1 MAEIRPFRGIFYNQ
15 KKVVLTDVVTP
26 PYDKIAFQD
35 RERFYAASPYNI
47 VRIVL
52 GKETE
57 KDTEKNNKYTRAADF
72 FRNWLK
78 KKILIQ
84 DEQET
89 IYLYTQEYEINDD
102 KKIRIGFV
110 ALAKVEDLDSGVIL
124 PHERT
129 FYQYKIDRLNL
140 LRETKT
146 DFDHIFMLYS
156 DPQKRITRFLKEIE
170 KNSRFFEEVTL
181 NGVHHRI
188 SRVIDEQS
196 INFIINEMR
205 DKQLLIA
212 DGHHRYETSL
222 SYRKEMRDKIKTDKP
237 MDFDYRSMT
246 FFNMDDENLTIL
258 PTHRLVRNIDNFNEA
273 ELLEKL
279 SEFFKVEEVQ
289 IENYTFE
296 ELTERIKPIQPNTF
310 SFGLYLGR
318 SKFYVIRMQ
327 DRTII
332 PESVRNSVSP
342 SVLNLDVSIL
352 HNFIL
357 EKLLNISKIIQNR
370 GRNIKYYGTIEEGIK
385 LVDNGDFQ
393 FAFFLN
399 PAKIE
404 QVREVARNC
413 EVMPQKSTDFYPKLL
428 TGLIIRKLES

>member
-1 MAEIRPFRGIFYNQ
+1 MAEIKPFRGIFYNQ

-26 PYDKIAFQD
+26 PYDKITPK
-35 RERFYAASPYNI
+35 EWEKFYTASPYNI
-47 VRIVL
+47 VRVIL

-57 KDTEKNNKYTRAADF
+57 KDTEKNNKYTRAADS

-84 DEQET
+84 DERET
-89 IYLYTQEYEINDD
+89 IYLYTQEYEINGD
-102 KKIRIGFV
+102 KKIRIGFS
-110 ALAKVEDLDSGVIL
+110 ALAKVEDFDSGVIL

-140 LRETKT
+140 LRETKVN
-146 DFDHIFMLYS
+146 FSHIFMLYS
-156 DPQKRITRFLKEIE
+156 DPQKRITKFLEDIE
-170 KNSRFFEEVTL
+170 KNERFFEEVTMSK
-181 NGVHHRI
+181 VHHRVGRI
-188 SRVIDEQS
+188 GDEQL

-237 MDFDYRSMT
+237 MDFDYLLMT

-258 PTHRLVRNIDNFNEA
+258 PTHRLVRNIDNLNEA
-273 ELLEKL
+273 ELLKKL
-279 SEFFKVEEVQ
+279 SQFFKVEKVQ
-289 IENYTFE
+289 IENYAFE
-296 ELTERIKPIQPNTF
+296 ELIEKIKPIRPNTS

-318 SKFYVIRMQ
+318 RKFYIIRMQ
-327 DRTII
+327 DKTVI
-332 PESVRNSVSP
+332 PESVRNSVGQ

-352 HNFIL
+352 HNLIL
-357 EKLLNISKIIQNR
+357 EKLLNMSKAVQNR
-370 GRNIKYYGTIEEGIK
+370 GRSIKYYGTIEEGIK

-393 FAFFLN
+393 LAFFLN

-404 QVREVARNC
+404 QVREVARIC

-428 TGLIIRKLES
+428 TGLVMRKLEI